1 MENVIRLIRSND
13 QCTPTQVSLATIDAS
28 ISSSAFDVLNFCSE
42 NEIDTSNFLATARLF
57 QVADFLEDFWKNAK
71 ENNESMQD
79 LRDPD
84 VLYKSVVRFV
94 KNQGGR

>member
-28 ISSSAFDVLNFCSE
+28 FDVLNFCSE